1 MATNAIPV
9 TADQKDEP
17 GVQAVTVTVPGV
29 GEVETYIKVETT
41 DDLDGRTT
49 KDVRAYSFSVPVQ
62 GEREVVELD
71 AEGDPVFNDDGTK
84 AIKTETFWEEKSF
97 EVDLSPASLKK
108 FSKALEPFI
117 TNAREKVEVVAQVP
131 APSKPQVA
139 GGADAGAVRRWAQA
153 NGILVNGKPINANGR
168 VPQEFKDAYLRAHA

>member
-17 GVQAVTVTVPGV
+17 GVQAVMVNVPGV

-41 DDLDGRTT
+41 DDLDGKTT
-49 KDVRAYSFSVPVQ
+49 KDVKTYSFSMPVE

-71 AEGDPVFNDDGTK
+71 AEGGPVFNDDGTK
-84 AIKTETFWEEKSF
+84 ALKIETFWEEKAF

-108 FSKALEPFI
+108 FSRALEPFI
-117 TNAREKVEVVAQVP
+117 KNARELVILAPVVP
-131 APSKPQVA
+131 APSKPKA
-139 GGADAGAVRRWAQA
+139 AEGPDAGTVRRWAQA
-153 NGILVNGKPINANGR
+153 NDIRVNGEPINSMGR
-168 VPQEFKDAYLRAHA
+168 VPQEFKDAYLKAHA